1 MRILATFIP
10 ENIINALGWTIFHSL
25 WQGLIIGLI
34 VFFIFKYHRNI
45 SSQTRYLLGVFAL
58 AAIFASSLFTFFIA
72 YHPVSSQA
80 EFVIFSS
87 ANISHLAGI
96 SVTADELS
104 VLIPVSSGWQ
114 QSLIRTFDFV
124 SIIWF
129 IGVLLLTLRLA
140 GGILVINGMR
150 RQGVSPLP
158 AAWEQRMQLLAL
170 KTGLRRSITYLQSQK
185 VRVPT
190 VIGILRPVV
199 LIPAMII
206 SGLPADQLETI
217 IVHELAHI
225 RRHDFLINIMQS
237 IMEALFFYHPVVW
250 IISENIRQEREK
262 CCDDYTVRV
271 CGQVSL
277 YARALAYLSELQ
289 ITAVIP
295 SVAITGNKK
304 NILNRVERL
313 LNNNKMKTNTTE

>member
-34 VFFIFKYHRNI
+34 VFFIFKYRRNI

-72 YHPVSSQA
+72 YHPVSFQA
-80 EFVIFSS
+80 EFVTFSS
-87 ANISHLAGI
+87 ASISHQAGI
-96 SVTADELS
+96 YETADELS
-104 VLIPVSSGWQ
+104 SLNPISSGWQ

-277 YARALAYLSELQ
+277 YARALACLSELQ
-289 ITAVIP
+289 ITAI
-295 SVAITGNKK
+295 I
-304 NILNRVERL
+304 
-313 LNNNKMKTNTTE
+313 